1 MTADPDSLYLEPRLL
16 SITGA
21 SVSDCVLLSAGSPT
35 LQVCA
40 GLGLRSGEILLQR
53 LQLHNTVRSP
63 SQENGVT
70 SNASHIYIISPD
82 TVTVRDCMFVGGEQR
97 NGGILIAEEEFYR
110 SLLELEFENP
120 EMLSCSSDGM
130 SDKCLRLFLD
140 FCIFSDCEKNCCLDS
155 NNQATV
161 VMSNTVMYRCGNVGV
176 SASQGSSVTI
186 INSHISDC
194 LVSCVSV
201 ENVSTINMMGCLLT
215 NSGDRGTSKSSQYNS
230 GLVVTERSRGTVS
243 RCLFRH
249 HRSAVTLDN
258 SDLVFD
264 ENCVMDVMD
273 DSVTESG
280 LQLHHSAMFISRQ
293 GQVVVQ
299 RNNFHNC
306 NLVWQIQHGSSP
318 RIEKNNI
325 ETCLVG
331 FICGSKS
338 SPKLERNTF
347 QCVVISI
354 GMVME
359 GAGGQI
365 TGNTFCYLS
374 HGLDIHQ
381 GCSPGLLGNV
391 YRRDETAGQ
400 QDRINFDIV
409 RVGGRPEDREDQA
422 EQAEQVITI
431 TEDTEELTLV
441 ERLMRSAGRARACS
455 YCGSVTSCV
464 SGVNCTHCDQ
474 IYYCSPACRLAD
486 TARHRAFCN
495 LSLSD
500 LF

>member
-1 MTADPDSLYLEPRLL
+1 MSE
-16 SITGA
+16 
-21 SVSDCVLLSAGSPT
+21 CVLLSAGSPT

-53 LQLHNTVRSP
+53 LQFHNTVRS
-63 SQENGVT
+63 SGQENGVS

-82 TVTVRDCMFVGGEQR
+82 TVTVRDCWFVGGEQR

-140 FCIFSDCEKNCCLDS
+140 FCIFTDCQKNCCLFS

-161 VMSNTVMYRCGNVGV
+161 VMSNTTMYCCGNVGV
-176 SASQGSSVTI
+176 SASEGSSVTI

-215 NSGDRGTSKSSQYNS
+215 NSGDPASKSSQYNS

-264 ENCVMDVMD
+264 ENCVMDIMD

-318 RIEKNNI
+318 RIENNNI

-338 SPKLERNTF
+338 SPRLERNTF

-354 GMVME
+354 GMLME
-359 GAGGQI
+359 GAGGNLS
-365 TGNTFCYLS
+365 GNTFHYLS

-381 GCSPGLLGNV
+381 GCSPRLQGNV
-391 YRRDETAGQ
+391 YRREETGGQ
-400 QDRINFDIV
+400 QAGINFDIV
-409 RVGGRPEDREDQA
+409 RVGGRAEDREDREDQV
-422 EQAEQVITI
+422 EQVVTV
-431 TEDTEELTLV
+431 TEETEEETVV
-441 ERLMRSAGRARACS
+441 ERLVRSAGRARACS
-455 YCGSVTSCV
+455 YCGSVS
-464 SGVNCTHCDQ
+464 SSKAGVRCGECEQ
-474 IYYCSPACRLAD
+474 IYYCSPPCRLAD

-500 LF
+500 LV

>member
-21 SVSDCVLLSAGSPT
+21 SVSDCLLLSAGSPT

-53 LQLHNTVRSP
+53 LQLHNTVRSS
-63 SQENGVT
+63 SQQRCLT

-82 TVTVRDCMFVGGEQR
+82 TITVRDCRFVGGDQR

-130 SDKCLRLFLD
+130 SDKCLRLFID
-140 FCIFSDCEKNCCLDS
+140 FCIFTDCQKNCCLFS

-161 VMSNTVMYRCGNVGV
+161 VMSNTLMYRCGNVGV
-176 SASQGSSVTI
+176 SASEGSSVTI

-194 LVSCVSV
+194 QVSCVSV
-201 ENVSTINMMGCLLT
+201 ENVSTINMLGCLLT
-215 NSGDRGTSKSSQYNS
+215 NSGHRGA

-243 RCLFRH
+243 RCLFRQH
-249 HRSAVTLDN
+249 HSAVTLDN

-264 ENCVMDVMD
+264 ENCVMDIMD

-318 RIEKNNI
+318 RIENNNI

-338 SPKLERNTF
+338 SPRLERNTF

-354 GMVME
+354 GMLME
-359 GAGGQI
+359 GAGGNI
-365 TGNTFCYLS
+365 TNNTFLYLS
-374 HGLDIHQ
+374 NGLDIHQ
-381 GCSPGLLGNV
+381 GCCPALAGNV
-391 YRRDETAGQ
+391 YRRDENAGEQ
-400 QDRINFDIV
+400 SRINFDIV
-409 RVGGRPEDREDQA
+409 RVGQRTEGDRE

-431 TEDTEELTLV
+431 TEETEE
-441 ERLMRSAGRARACS
+441 ERLLEQMVRSGQTGQTGRACS
-455 YCGSVTSCV
+455 YCGSVSSSV
-464 SGVNCTHCDQ
+464 LGVRCGHCAQ
-474 IYYCSPACRLAD
+474 IFYCSPPCRLAD

-495 LSLSD
+495 LSIKD

>member
-1 MTADPDSLYLEPRLL
+1 MSLVF

-21 SVSDCVLLSAGSPT
+21 SVSSCVLVSAGSPT

-40 GLGLRSGEILLQR
+40 GLGQRTGEILLQR
-53 LQLHNTVRSP
+53 LQLHNLYRSP
-63 SQENGVT
+63 TQEDRVT

-82 TVTVRDCMFVGGEQR
+82 TVTVRDCTFVGGDQK

-130 SDKCLRLFLD
+130 SDKCLRLFVD
-140 FCIFSDCEKNCCLDS
+140 FCIFSDCQANCCLYS

-161 VMSNTVMYRCGNVGV
+161 VMSNTLMYRCGKVGV
-176 SASQGSSVTI
+176 SASEGSSVTI

-201 ENVSTINMMGCLLT
+201 DSVSTINLTGSLLT
-215 NSGDRGTSKSSQYNS
+215 HSGDS
-230 GLVVTERSRGTVS
+230 GLVLTSNSRGTVS

-249 HRSAVTLDN
+249 HRSAVSADN

-264 ENCVMDVMD
+264 ENCVMDILD

-280 LQLHHSAMFISRQ
+280 LQLQHSAMYMR
-293 GQVVVQ
+293 GPGRVVVQ

-318 RIEKNNI
+318 RIENNNI
-325 ETCLVG
+325 ETCLIG

-338 SPKLERNTF
+338 SPRLEQNTF

-354 GMVME
+354 GMVIE
-359 GAGGQI
+359 GARGNI
-365 TGNTFCYLS
+365 INNTFHYMS
-374 HGLDIHQ
+374 HGLDVHQ
-381 GCSPGLLGNV
+381 GCSPVLERNV
-391 YRRDETAGQ
+391 YKRDESSGQ
-400 QDRINFDIV
+400 QPGINFDIV
-409 RVGGRPEDREDQA
+409 RVAGRSGESE
-422 EQAEQVITI
+422 EQSDQVITI
-431 TEDTEELTLV
+431 SQEEEEESVAQQISRYEPPRERISIMTLFLQAELSPGSPPGV
-441 ERLMRSAGRARACS
+441 FLLRGCSGLPHLLPRL
-455 YCGSVTSCV
+455 
-464 SGVNCTHCDQ
+464 
-474 IYYCSPACRLAD
+474 
-486 TARHRAFCN
+486 
-495 LSLSD
+495 
-500 LF
+500 